1 VVTSFDDEAPARR
14 VPHRDAAPTQ
24 VTADFDEVSDADEE
38 LFQRLRVLRKQLAD
52 EAGMPPYIVFSDKTL
67 RAMVRMRPQTED
79 ELLEVP
85 GVGQKKL
92 ATYGR
97 AFLDELNGT

>member
-1 VVTSFDDEAPARR
+1 M
-14 VPHRDAAPTQ
+14 
-24 VTADFDEVSDADEE
+24 
-38 LFQRLRVLRKQLAD
+38 FQRLRALRKRLAD

-67 RAMVRMRPQTED
+67 RAMVRMRPATED

-92 ATYGR
+92 ATYGSD
-97 AFLDELNGT
+97 FLAELND